1 VELVDTHAL
10 ELTNESPGDLVLRA
24 VPEPWPFPPHMRVG
38 PDVVA
43 ALDLADAV
51 PAELAA
57 LGRAQLQELAPGVEP
72 SWQRRPQRRQSLR
85 PVIPSGRHASLPTQ
99 RLQVGAI
106 DQVWDDRAERD
117 ARDLVA
123 LPFVAGAAQR
133 RAEAAAALRVSAGRL
148 ERACAFLRASPPHGL
163 LLVEDADRLELAS
176 APDCTA
182 VIERFLD
189 TPPPE
194 PLSQAAL
201 DVLSIVAYEQPVTR
215 ADISQIRGTD
225 SSGVVDTLLARGP
238 VADDPRFGGRGRPSF
253 LVTTA
258 AFLRL
263 MGLGSLAELPPRPAV
278 SH

>member
-1 VELVDTHAL
+1 
-10 ELTNESPGDLVLRA
+10 
-24 VPEPWPFPPHMRVG
+24 
-38 PDVVA
+38 
-43 ALDLADAV
+43 
-51 PAELAA
+51 
-57 LGRAQLQELAPGVEP
+57 
-72 SWQRRPQRRQSLR
+72 
-85 PVIPSGRHASLPTQ
+85 
-99 RLQVGAI
+99 
-106 DQVWDDRAERD
+106 
-117 ARDLVA
+117 
-123 LPFVAGAAQR
+123 VAGAAQR
-133 RAEAAAALRVSAGRL
+133 RAEAAAALRVSTGRL

-225 SSGVVDTLLARGP
+225 SSGVVDTLLARGL

-263 MGLGSLAELPPRPAV
+263 PGLGSLAELPPRPAV